1 MDPIQQSAVKGAIE
15 AAFNN
20 NVKKPGVQEAGKEFG
35 KLFESLL
42 GDANTMQVKAGQ
54 AVDGLLTGDVKDV
67 HQVMVAVNKAELSF
81 KFLVEVR
88 NKLADAYSE
97 LMASTR

>member
-1 MDPIQQSAVKGAIE
+1 
-15 AAFNN
+15 
-20 NVKKPGVQEAGKEFG
+20 
-35 KLFESLL
+35 
-42 GDANTMQVKAGQ
+42 MQVKAGQ